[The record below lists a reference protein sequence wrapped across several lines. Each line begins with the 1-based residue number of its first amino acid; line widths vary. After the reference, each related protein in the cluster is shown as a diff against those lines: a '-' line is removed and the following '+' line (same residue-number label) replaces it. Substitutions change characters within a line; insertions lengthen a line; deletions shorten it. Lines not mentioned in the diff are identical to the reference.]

1 MSVSL
6 TFSIEG
12 LTRKKRY
19 VVYTE
24 RDIERERE
32 RGSYDRSCCEF
43 WKFLQR
49 PTYMKSMDWDF
60 KFLFRITYFVCGIQK
75 LGAVMDSLLVVG
87 WESSLVFLFSTAEV
101 E

>member
-32 RGSYDRSCCEF
+32 GHMTAVVVNFGSFFNDR
-43 WKFLQR
+43 L
-49 PTYMKSMDWDF
+49 
-60 KFLFRITYFVCGIQK
+60 I
-75 LGAVMDSLLVVG
+75 
-87 WESSLVFLFSTAEV
+87 
-101 E
+101 